1 MNRGCLFEHNHDY
14 GRTSRDGVVQ
24 TFRSCLG
31 ADPLLEDDVN
41 FRSLLVEYETQRD
54 DDEPAFFYHSD
65 HLGGANWI
73 TTAEGSS
80 VRSFVVGR

>member
-1 MNRGCLFEHNHDY
+1 MEINIFVILAKKKSIEPAKNNGHSLSDFISTMDY
-14 GRTSRDGVVQ
+14 ITNSN
-24 TFRSCLG
+24 
-31 ADPLLEDDVN
+31 DPEDDV
-41 FRSLLVEYETQRD
+41 
-54 DDEPAFFYHSD
+54 FFYHSD

>member
-1 MNRGCLFEHNHDY
+1 MNFESLSEHNHRY

-41 FRSLLVEYETQRD
+41 FRSLLVEYETQHD
-54 DDEPAFFYHSD
+54 DGYMVRIQTSD
-65 HLGGANWI
+65 GTVMKKLI
-73 TTAEGSS
+73 
-80 VRSFVVGR
+80 VKR

>member
-1 MNRGCLFEHNHDY
+1 MNFESLLEHNHHY

-31 ADPLLEDDVN
+31 ADPMLEDDVN

-54 DDEPAFFYHSD
+54 DGYMVR
-65 HLGGANWI
+65 I
-73 TTAEGSS
+73 QTTDGMVMKKLI
-80 VRSFVVGR
+80 VRR